1 MALSNTFL
9 QTLVLAR
16 HGLSTRSIATRVGV
30 SPATINRNLALAGF
44 RPRDCVPAAASS
56 KRSPGDS
63 LVHILTMA
71 KGGYPRGDIVRI
83 TGHGSTY
90 ISLALTKGGFSR
102 ESLYLCRVDRMRE
115 ANCDRPWST
124 RCIVPLAGA
133 RP

>member
-16 HGLSTRSIATRVGV
+16 RGLSTRSIATRVGV

-44 RPRDCVPAAASS
+44 RPRDRAPTSLS
-56 KRSPGDS
+56 LKRFPGDS
-63 LVHILTMA
+63 LIPILTMA
-71 KGGYPRGDIVRI
+71 KGGYLRGDIVRI
-83 TGHGSTY
+83 TGQGSTY
-90 ISLALTKGGFSR
+90 VSLTLTKGGFSR
-102 ESLYLCRVDRMRE
+102 ESLYQCRVDRMRE

-124 RCIVPLAGA
+124 RCMVPLAGA